1 MARHN
6 VIFAVLGSAALAL
19 TPVAYAN
26 AQSGDALANAE
37 RTCMD
42 YGVSPSA
49 AGFDTCVDRAALAYD
64 RGEPEMADR
73 QAATVRDAHDVCRSY
88 GLGVQTLGFKQCVSN
103 ELHRSVAEADH
114 ISYLTAEQPH
124 QGVVVD
130 AYGFQYDRDGNLLD
144 PHGYVIRYV
153 PR

>member
-1 MARHN
+1 
-6 VIFAVLGSAALAL
+6 VILSALGGVALAL
-19 TPVAYAN
+19 APVAYAH

-42 YGVSPSA
+42 NGVGPNS
-49 AGFDTCVDRAALAYD
+49 AGFNTCVNRAALAYD
-64 RGEPEMADR
+64 RGEPEVGDH
-73 QAATVRDAHDVCRSY
+73 QAALVRDALDLCRSY
-88 GLGVQTLGFKQCVSN
+88 GLAATTLGFKQCVAN
-103 ELHRSVAEADH
+103 ETDRRVADAEH

-130 AYGFQYDRDGNLLD
+130 DYGFQYDRDGNLLD
-144 PHGYVIRYV
+144 PNGYVIRYV